1 MNILIA
7 GASGFIGRNLVKA
20 LQNNHNLTVL
30 GRNAADL
37 EKAFPKEVK
46 ICNWDSLAN
55 LDAKTYDAVINLCGH
70 NIGASRWNAEVK
82 RKLIDSRVNTSKDLI
97 DWAIKQ
103 GAKPHF
109 YCANAI
115 GIYGLQ
121 ENGDPQAFD
130 ENSTINFNN
139 PPDFLAEI
147 AVRWQRAMQPALDQG
162 MDVTITRFGVALQK
176 GEGMLKKLSP
186 SFYLGL
192 GAVVGDGKQVLSWV
206 HVDDIVGAYLFLLER
221 PKLTGAFNL
230 TSPNP
235 LSQAQFAKTLAKAMH
250 RPLFL
255 KIPGFVISSIFGEM
269 GECLLLK
276 GQRVMPKR
284 LGEEGYQF
292 LYPDL
297 AAALTHE
304 FEAR

>member
-30 GRNAADL
+30 GRSSTGL
-37 EKAFPKEVK
+37 EKIFPKGVK
-46 ICNWDSLAN
+46 ICSWDSLAN
-55 LDAKTYDAVINLCGH
+55 LDPNTYDAVINLCGH
-70 NIGASRWNAEVK
+70 NIGASRWNAKVK
-82 RKLIDSRVNTSKDLI
+82 QKLIDSRVNTSKDLI

-139 PPDFLAEI
+139 PPDFLTEI
-147 AVRWQRAMQPALDQG
+147 AVRWQNAMQPAIDQG

-186 SFYLGL
+186 SFFFGL
-192 GAVVGDGKQVLSWV
+192 GAAIGDGKQILSWV
-206 HVDDIVGAYLFLLER
+206 HVDDIVSAYLFLLGH
-221 PKLTGAFNL
+221 PKLTGAFNV
-230 TSPNP
+230 TAPNP
-235 LSQAQFAKTLAKAMH
+235 LSQAEFAQTLAKAMH

-269 GECLLLK
+269 GEYLLLK
-276 GQRVMPKR
+276 GQRVIPKR
-284 LGEEGYQF
+284 LEEEGYQF
-292 LYPDL
+292 IYPDL
-297 AAALTHE
+297 AGALNHE
-304 FEAR
+304 FEVR